1 MMSAV
6 MIPPV
11 SSLILLGGITAAS
24 FPPAQQNAHS
34 FAGVWE
40 RDPDESDDA
49 QAKMRA
55 AFERMREQM
64 ERRAGPGGAPP
75 PAPQGGRGRAG
86 APASPGS
93 VADELQ
99 IELDSSELRVD
110 DGERLQIYYL
120 DGKKHRREL
129 PNGAKL
135 ETVSLLQGN
144 TVVVDEKLERG
155 KINRKFEL
163 AEGGRKMVVTLTVK
177 LGNMKEPVVIR
188 TVYNRVDESDPET
201 RPRPS
206 QA

>member
-6 MIPPV
+6 MIPPF
-11 SSLILLGGITAAS
+11 SSLILFGGITAAAS
-24 FPPAQQNAHS
+24 PPVQQNTPS

-64 ERRAGPGGAPP
+64 ERRSGPGALPPPAPEGGRGRPGAGPGG
-75 PAPQGGRGRAG
+75 
-86 APASPGS
+86 PGS
-93 VADELQ
+93 VAEELH
-99 IELDSSELRVD
+99 IELDASELRVD

-129 PNGAKL
+129 ANGAKL

-177 LGNMKEPVVIR
+177 LGNMKEPVMIR
-188 TVYNRVDESDPET
+188 TVYNRLDEGDPGA
-201 RPRPS
+201 RPLP
-206 QA
+206 

>member
-1 MMSAV
+1 

-11 SSLILLGGITAAS
+11 SSLILFGGITAAP
-24 FPPAQQNAHS
+24 PPARQDGHS

-40 RDPDESDDA
+40 RDADESDDA

-64 ERRAGPGGAPP
+64 ERRSGSGAFPP
-75 PAPQGGRGRAG
+75 PTPEGGRGRPGAG
-86 APASPGS
+86 AGGPGS
-93 VADELQ
+93 VAEELH
-99 IELDSSELRVD
+99 IELDASELRVD

-120 DGKKHRREL
+120 DGKKHRRQL
-129 PNGAKL
+129 ANGAKL

-144 TVVVDEKLERG
+144 SIVVDEKLERG

-163 AEGGRKMVVTLTVK
+163 AEGGRRMVVTLTVK

-188 TVYNRVDESDPET
+188 TVYNRLDEGDPGA
-201 RPRPS
+201 RPLP
-206 QA
+206 